1 MSKWHVI
8 VEEVETTNLEF
19 VVEAVDKEEAADKAL
34 RLAEL
39 ERSSETS
46 ELDVVDVYRGGEDEF
61 VDA

>member
-46 ELDVVDVYRGGEDEF
+46 ELDVVDIYRGGEDEF